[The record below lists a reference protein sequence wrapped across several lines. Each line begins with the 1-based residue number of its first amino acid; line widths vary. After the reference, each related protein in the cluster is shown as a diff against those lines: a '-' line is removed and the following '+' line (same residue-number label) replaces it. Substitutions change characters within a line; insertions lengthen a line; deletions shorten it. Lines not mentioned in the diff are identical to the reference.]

1 MLKNNKK
8 DTFRDDEVQML
19 GTVDP
24 FRSRKK
30 RLRNWMYIILF
41 AVAAILIVLGLIFL
55 RPGASQ
61 PDDVEG
67 LFESSAEKYDVE
79 ALGTS
84 QAEKAYAERLDTIV
98 NDHSLIIF
106 IPHHAKPHL
115 TLGNPDDRLRKQSI
129 LAFQAADIRAD
140 NKEILGEFVLEG
152 RQLSQGKAK
161 KGYCA
166 IIDDKVT
173 ISAGEKTTLLSDA
186 ISSGGYFFRQYP
198 IVYNGTPIDNKPK
211 GKTIRRALCER
222 NGQIFVAVSA
232 GDEPLNDFAHMLA
245 TIGVDNAIYLVGGKD
260 AYGWAVDADGNLD
273 QFGHEGYIT
282 LFENESYIVWE

>member
-30 RLRNWMYIILF
+30 KRRNRIYIFLF
-41 AVAAILIVLGLIFL
+41 AALAILIVLGLIFL
-55 RPGASQ
+55 LPDTNQ

-67 LFESSAEKYDVE
+67 LFESSAEKDAVE
-79 ALGTS
+79 ALGTP
-84 QAEKAYAERLDTIV
+84 QVEKAFTERLDTTL
-98 NDHSLIIF
+98 NNHSLILF

-115 TLGNPDDRLRKQSI
+115 ALGNPDDRLRKQSI

-152 RQLSQGKAK
+152 RQLSHGKAK

-166 IIDDKVT
+166 IIDGKVT
-173 ISAGEKTTLLSDA
+173 ISAGDKTALLSDA

-198 IVYNGTPIDNKPK
+198 LVFNGTPIDNKPK

-222 NGQIFVAVSA
+222 NGQIFVAIST
-232 GDEPLNDFAHMLA
+232 GDESLDDFAHMLT
-245 TIGVDNAIYLVGGKD
+245 TIGVDNAIYLVGGED

-282 LFENESYIVWE
+282 MFENESYIVWE